1 MNRTSTSQI
10 PAPTTA
16 PPMRPE
22 TPIGASPAPRRR
34 KRSTPVLG
42 VLITL
47 VGVLGTSML
56 VRSAGDRVD
65 VLAVARD
72 VSAGQEITA
81 EDLTTAALPE
91 DPALQ
96 PVKASEKDSVIGRRA
111 TAPLHRGELLANSQI
126 HGGKTLPDGQELVAV
141 EVQRGAAPSDALAP
155 GDQVKVISTPGKDE
169 AAPAAGSK
177 AARPEEIEAKVVK
190 VGAPNAAGAVVIQVA
205 VDSTDSA
212 QLAARAATGR
222 VAIVLSAK
230 G

>member
-1 MNRTSTSQI
+1 MKNTSTPQI
-10 PAPTTA
+10 PAPTAA

-34 KRSTPVLG
+34 KRSTLVLG
-42 VLITL
+42 VLVTL

-72 VSAGQEITA
+72 VPAGQQIRA

-111 TAPLHRGELLANSQI
+111 TAPLHRGELLASSQI

-169 AAPAAGSK
+169 AAPASGSK
-177 AARPEEIEAKVVK
+177 STPPAEIEAQVVK
-190 VGAPNAAGAVVIQVA
+190 VGAPNASGAVVIQVA
-205 VDSTDSA
+205 VAGTDST

>member
-1 MNRTSTSQI
+1 MNHPSTPHQI

-34 KRSTPVLG
+34 KRSTLVLG

-72 VSAGQEITA
+72 VPAGQEITA

-111 TAPLHRGELLANSQI
+111 TSPLHRGELLANSQI

-155 GDQVKVISTPGKDE
+155 GDQVKVVSTPGKDE
-169 AAPAAGSK
+169 TAPTSGAKSN
-177 AARPEEIEAKVVK
+177 PQEIEAKVVK
-190 VGAPNAAGAVVIQVA
+190 VGAPNASGAVVIQVA
-205 VDSTDSA
+205 VASTDSA

-222 VAIVLSAK
+222 VAIVLAAK

>member
-1 MNRTSTSQI
+1 
-10 PAPTTA
+10 
-16 PPMRPE
+16 MRPE

-34 KRSTPVLG
+34 KRSTLVLG

-56 VRSAGDRVD
+56 VRSAGDRID

-72 VSAGQEITA
+72 VPVGQEITA

-96 PVKASEKDSVIGRRA
+96 PVKASEKDNVIGRRA

-155 GDQVKVISTPGKDE
+155 GDQVKVVSTPGKDE
-169 AAPAAGSK
+169 AAPASGAKS
-177 AARPEEIEAKVVK
+177 APQEIEAKVVK
-190 VGAPNAAGAVVIQVA
+190 VGASNASGAVVIQVA
-205 VDSTDSA
+205 VASTDSA

>member
-1 MNRTSTSQI
+1 MKNSPSQI
-10 PAPTTA
+10 PSPTAA

-22 TPIGASPAPRRR
+22 TPIGAGPAPRRR
-34 KRSTPVLG
+34 KRSTLVLG
-42 VLITL
+42 VLVTL

-72 VSAGQEITA
+72 VPAGQQITA
-81 EDLTTAALPE
+81 EDLTTAALPQ

-111 TAPLHRGELLANSQI
+111 TAPLHRGELLANTQI
-126 HGGKTLPDGQELVAV
+126 HGGKALPDGQDLVAV
-141 EVQRGAAPSDALAP
+141 EVQRGAAPADALAP

-169 AAPAAGSK
+169 AVSKSAPDELQAT
-177 AARPEEIEAKVVK
+177 IVK
-190 VGAPNAAGAVVIQVA
+190 VGTPNASGAVVIQVA
-205 VDSTDSA
+205 VAGTDSA

>member
-1 MNRTSTSQI
+1 M
-10 PAPTTA
+10 
-16 PPMRPE
+16 
-22 TPIGASPAPRRR
+22 
-34 KRSTPVLG
+34 LG
-42 VLITL
+42 VLVTL

-72 VSAGQEITA
+72 VPAGQQITA
-81 EDLTTAALPE
+81 EDLTTAALPQ

-111 TAPLHRGELLANSQI
+111 TAPLHRGELLANTQI
-126 HGGKTLPDGQELVAV
+126 HGGKALPDGQDLVAV
-141 EVQRGAAPSDALAP
+141 EVQRGAAPADALAP

-169 AAPAAGSK
+169 AVSKSAPDELQAT
-177 AARPEEIEAKVVK
+177 IVK
-190 VGAPNAAGAVVIQVA
+190 VGTPNASGAVVIQVA
-205 VDSTDSA
+205 VAGTDSA